1 MRALHVLGRAIF
13 GGFFVYNGINHLQHS
28 AGMGQYA
35 AAKGVPAAEQ
45 AVQATGLMLLAG
57 GLSIM
62 AGLKPR
68 QGLAA
73 VIAFLVPVSLQMHRF
88 WEEADAQKRQM
99 EMTQFMKNMALGGAA
114 LTLFP
119 KSHSWPARLDTARRA
134 GADRVV
140 GREHRQRARRRRGNV
155 RAARRTRSARA
166 AGVRPA
172 APAISPL

>member
-99 EMTQFMKNMALGGAA
+99 EMTQFMKTMALVGAA
-114 LTLFP
+114 LTLMHN
-119 KSHSWPARLDTARRA
+119 SDSWPASIDSAR
-134 GADRVV
+134 GADEEMFVRLG
-140 GREHRQRARRRRGNV
+140 GRDLRAL
-155 RAARRTRSARA
+155 
-166 AGVRPA
+166 PA
-172 APAISPL
+172 

>member
-13 GGFFVYNGINHLQHS
+13 GGFFVYNGINHLQNS

-62 AGLKPR
+62 AGLKPK

-73 VIAFLVPVSLQMHRF
+73 IIAFLVPVSLQMHRF
-88 WEEADAQKRQM
+88 WEEADPQKRQM
-99 EMTQFMKNMALGGAA
+99 EMIQFMKNMALVGAA
-114 LTLFP
+114 LTLMHGSDHKAEDRQEDCRRHP
-119 KSHSWPARLDTARRA
+119 EHQPPQPAD
-134 GADRVV
+134 V
-140 GREHRQRARRRRGNV
+140 GRL
-155 RAARRTRSARA
+155 RTGRIER
-166 AGVRPA
+166 
-172 APAISPL
+172 